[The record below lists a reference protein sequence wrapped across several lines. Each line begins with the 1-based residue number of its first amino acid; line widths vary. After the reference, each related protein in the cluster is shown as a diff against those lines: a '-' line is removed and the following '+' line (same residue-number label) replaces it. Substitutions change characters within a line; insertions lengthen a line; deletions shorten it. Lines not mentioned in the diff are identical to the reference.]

1 MYNITDTLRN
11 EDEGVSYGT
20 CVAATDLIDLL
31 RAELAALREQ
41 DDALYAEHQRAEI
54 AQLNHDLDQANKC
67 FEDAREQ
74 WVQCREELA
83 ALREQVTDADNLI
96 AEWKPHMY
104 CEHGRLRTYECEQ
117 CSIPVPSQDDT
128 RDAAIKHIA
137 SVAHDGGLRCMDS
150 YDALV
155 VIRKLSLPYWK
166 RDCLPSEAGR
176 LVDAAI
182 LAAKAQEGK

>member
-31 RAELAALREQ
+31 RA
-41 DDALYAEHQRAEI
+41 
-54 AQLNHDLDQANKC
+54 
-67 FEDAREQ
+67 
-74 WVQCREELA
+74 ELA